1 MVLDVEK
8 GQELFDTV
16 TQSYGNL
23 VEAEFVACLVQF
35 INERAKVP
43 FNRKLFLF
51 NNINHFL
58 FDEIQYEIIFNC
70 KTP

>member
-51 NNINHFL
+51 NNINHF
-58 FDEIQYEIIFNC
+58 
-70 KTP
+70 